1 MVYIR
6 ISFKGWSSFSDY
18 SQKKKETSMSGVGW
32 GRVMARDPNRWQG
45 QNVWQGHKY
54 TSGPEKNT
62 ALLKH

>member
-6 ISFKGWSSFSDY
+6 ISFKGLKLLFWLFS
-18 SQKKKETSMSGVGW
+18 KKKETSMSGVGW
-32 GRVMARDPNRWQG
+32 GRVMARDANRWQG